1 MTSSRPE
8 KDVNSLGS
16 DYMHGLVV
24 FYEDGGGGKKEK
36 KNSPG
41 ERTLLIT
48 EQQ

>member
-24 FYEDGGGGKKEK
+24 FYEDGEEKKKERK
-36 KNSPG
+36 TAQVKG
-41 ERTLLIT
+41 HC
-48 EQQ
+48 

>member
-24 FYEDGGGGKKEK
+24 FYEDGEEEK
-36 KNSPG
+36 KKRKTAQVKG
-41 ERTLLIT
+41 HC
-48 EQQ
+48 

>member
-24 FYEDGGGGKKEK
+24 FYEDGEEEKKKK